1 VGVCADFDGK
11 RVAICAIYGPNNV
24 DEGFFNDLRDCIRVL
39 NCPYVI
45 IGGDWNCTTSCIND
59 DSNIDTLNMR
69 QPPNIRHSNL
79 LKKLCEDL
87 EMADPYRV
95 KFPFRQEF
103 TYQPSDPSKKNRS
116 RLDFFIVTNNLI
128 EKINKC
134 FISPTVQNKMFD
146 HRAIHICLKPK
157 PTMIRIPTI
166 SRDLLK
172 DPDIDLV
179 VRISICETYIIH
191 SAILSEPERVRL
203 LALIGNSKKNLRE
216 AGPDSSILTAGERT
230 EFEELQRSG
239 TIAGIKAN
247 LDLIPLNRLA
257 LGNFSDGVE
266 DDIFMEALVNN
277 IKNECVS
284 YQTFICRT
292 IKNTISS
299 SNRQLDDLK
308 KNHVANQDA
317 IFELENTLN
326 RIQDRKMRSKLENSK
341 NFEIFNNEKITP
353 NFLNLAK
360 GMKSEA
366 SLLDL
371 KREDGSDFPNEDERK
386 V

>member
-1 VGVCADFDGK
+1 
-11 RVAICAIYGPNNV
+11 
-24 DEGFFNDLRDCIRVL
+24 
-39 NCPYVI
+39 
-45 IGGDWNCTTSCIND
+45 
-59 DSNIDTLNMR
+59 M
-69 QPPNIRHSNL
+69 
-79 LKKLCEDL
+79 CEDL

-103 TYQPSDPSKKNRS
+103 TYKPSDPSKKNRS

-128 EKINKC
+128 ERINKC
-134 FISPTVQNKMFD
+134 YVSPTVQNKMFD
-146 HRAIHICLKPK
+146 HRAIHICLRPK
-157 PTMIRIPTI
+157 PTTVRVPTI
-166 SRDLLK
+166 SRELLK

-179 VRISICETYIIH
+179 VRISVCETYIIH
-191 SAILSEPERVRL
+191 SATISEQERNRL
-203 LALIGNSKKNLRE
+203 LGLIGNSKKNLRE
-216 AGPDSSILTAGERT
+216 AGPDSSILTVGERS

-239 TIAGIKAN
+239 TIAGIRAD
-247 LDLIPLNRLA
+247 LELIPLNRLA
-257 LGNFSDGVE
+257 LGNFLDGIE
-266 DDIFMEALVNN
+266 DDFFMEALVNN

-366 SLLDL
+366 SLLD
-371 KREDGSDFPNEDERK
+371 
-386 V
+386 